1 MQISSHEASKFTLLK
16 WLEKWFHS
24 PMTGFYTYPG
34 PTSLP
39 QPKQSYESACD
50 QLRSEQIERMFEAIV
65 EQRRNEE
72 DDE

>member
-1 MQISSHEASKFTLLK
+1 
-16 WLEKWFHS
+16 
-24 PMTGFYTYPG
+24 MTGFYTYPG